1 MPPSNSN
8 GGAKMKYMYG
18 HGSVHSP
25 RTGAFNSFANDGGP
39 KQPKFLSPNK
49 SPDKV
54 GKMSS
59 IGGQGP
65 SNPNESLNLKGL
77 V

>member
-1 MPPSNSN
+1 
-8 GGAKMKYMYG
+8 MKYMYG

-25 RTGAFNSFANDGGP
+25 RTGAFNSFANEGGP

-49 SPDKV
+49 SPDKG

-59 IGGQGP
+59 IGGGQGSS
-65 SNPNESLNLKGL
+65 SNQNESLNLKGL